1 MTFTVLSDD
10 QIRDTLENL
19 SHDELDE
26 FRNVLATALHE
37 FSTNPKESYQQ
48 PLRISTHHPTSRAMS
63 LYMPSCGPE
72 GMGCKIV
79 SLTTSDVTDADP
91 SVKPIPPTGVVNLF
105 TPTGQPLG
113 LLNASTLTAFRTALA
128 STCLLSR
135 RAHVRTITVFG
146 AGSQAYWHVRLALM
160 LRGSTIRKVHVVNRR
175 FSDAAGAI
183 LRSFSLVDP
192 EIKKREGWEGAEF
205 SMLTPAFH
213 DYERLLTENL
223 LASDV
228 IYCCTPS
235 REPVFDGSI
244 LTSHDGRRRGRLVVA
259 VGSFKPDMHELP
271 EELLLQATK
280 PHHGK
285 GHRHFHR
292 HADEGGVVVVDT
304 LEGAL
309 TESGEIISA
318 KIGANQLVE
327 LGELV
332 MLDRL
337 PAEES
342 EDNPLSQTSTDTLL
356 DSEKP
361 SEPSAA
367 ESSSTA
373 TSPTTNSGSRFPSLF
388 HKRSSSSASDSDK
401 KTKKETEDGRSRW
414 LRDGTVVYKSVG
426 LGLMDLVVGNHI
438 VKVARAKNIGTQI
451 PGF

>member
-1 MTFTVLSDD
+1 M
-10 QIRDTLENL
+10 
-19 SHDELDE
+19 
-26 FRNVLATALHE
+26 
-37 FSTNPKESYQQ
+37 
-48 PLRISTHHPTSRAMS
+48 
-63 LYMPSCGPE
+63 
-72 GMGCKIV
+72 
-79 SLTTSDVTDADP
+79 TDADP

-192 EIKKREGWEGAEF
+192 EIKKREGWEAAEF

-244 LTSHDGRRRGRLVVA
+244 LTSHEGRRHGRLVVA

-280 PHHGK
+280 SHHGK

-327 LGELV
+327 YVCLV
-332 MLDRL
+332 FSSFFSFL
-337 PAEES
+337 
-342 EDNPLSQTSTDTLL
+342 LSQHTCY
-356 DSEKP
+356 
-361 SEPSAA
+361 
-367 ESSSTA
+367 A
-373 TSPTTNSGSRFPSLF
+373 TPHFPSL
-388 HKRSSSSASDSDK
+388 HVP
-401 KTKKETEDGRSRW
+401 
-414 LRDGTVVYKSVG
+414 L
-426 LGLMDLVVGNHI
+426 LMSHLDWANW
-438 VKVARAKNIGTQI
+438 
-451 PGF
+451 